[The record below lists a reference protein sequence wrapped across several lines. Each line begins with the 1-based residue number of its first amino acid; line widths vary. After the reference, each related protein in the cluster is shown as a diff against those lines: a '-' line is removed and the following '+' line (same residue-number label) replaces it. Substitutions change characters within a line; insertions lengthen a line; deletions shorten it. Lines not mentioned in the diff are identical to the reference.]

1 MTVEQIFDIFL
12 QFFPPV
18 ESKILETF
26 QNGKNSIRI
35 RGFREYD
42 VIFTYNSEKDWELE
56 SVESF
61 ISKISKGVK

>member
-1 MTVEQIFDIFL
+1 MTSDRVFDNFL
-12 QFFPPV
+12 RVFPTINTTGFV
-18 ESKILETF
+18 IF

-35 RGFREYD
+35 RGFKEYD
-42 VIFTYNSEKDWELE
+42 VVFTYNSEKDWELE